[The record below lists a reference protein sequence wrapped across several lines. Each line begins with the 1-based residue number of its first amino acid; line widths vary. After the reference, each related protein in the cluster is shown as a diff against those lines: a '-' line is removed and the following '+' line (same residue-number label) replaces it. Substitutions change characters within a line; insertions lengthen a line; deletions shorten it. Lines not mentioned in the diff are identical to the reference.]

1 MLIMR
6 SMRGILRVI
15 HDVTAVVVP
24 LDRRRSG
31 VFETHGAL
39 HAMHFCVLVRQA
51 DARAYSV
58 MAPLE
63 NFFFEPTSGRFL
75 DLS

>member
-39 HAMHFCVLVRQA
+39 HAM
-51 DARAYSV
+51 RACQTGRCESV
-58 MAPLE
+58 
-63 NFFFEPTSGRFL
+63 FGDGSVGKFL
-75 DLS
+75 L